1 MDNHDYKSAWDCIK
15 TIVNEASI
23 GDIITRKTIHERANN
38 IVQASYA
45 YGINKYST
53 LDNYRNMLCN
63 HNILK
68 KIGFGAYIKLHNI
81 PDDVSLTTLL
91 STRYD
96 NPLYGNNSCSI
107 FDLV

>member
-1 MDNHDYKSAWDCIK
+1 MNDRNYKSAWDCIK
-15 TIVNEASI
+15 TIVNETPI
-23 GDIITRKTIHERANN
+23 GDIITRKIIRERANN

-68 KIGFGAYIKLHNI
+68 KVGLGAYIKLHNI

-96 NPLYGNNSCSI
+96 SPLYRDNSSSI
-107 FDLV
+107 FDWV